1 MWSDGVKQHEND
13 KLENVDKAVISGIPR
28 VSTPFLNFE
37 FGNVKSKFYFG
48 NKKS

>member
-28 VSTPFLNFE
+28 VSILFINFD
-37 FGNVKSKFYFG
+37 FGNIKFI
-48 NKKS
+48 